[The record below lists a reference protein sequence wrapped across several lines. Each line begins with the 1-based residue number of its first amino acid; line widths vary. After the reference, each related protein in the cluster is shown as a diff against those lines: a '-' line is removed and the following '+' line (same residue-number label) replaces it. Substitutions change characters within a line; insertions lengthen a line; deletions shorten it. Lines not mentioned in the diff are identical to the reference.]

1 MDNNNLQLLNNRLN
15 VRAGAVIVQDKPYY
29 YVELVSDGVDQLIIA
44 YELSKRGLAAYEDT
58 NNPNVLAKASALQ
71 VEDIDKY
78 DTSPKGSPLSRYL
91 GVKLGDKNKQHKMK
105 TFYKPAIF
113 VSQVVNGTDSI
124 TDNFGP
130 GFMEMKPTR
139 IAGPINDSYQKLE
152 PTGVFIGLN
161 NIKWIKNQYD
171 FKRWQGYI
179 EPIFE
184 TYNAY
189 FNTLGM
195 FDG

>member
-1 MDNNNLQLLNNRLN
+1 MDNNNLAFLNNRLN

-29 YVELVSDGVDQLIIA
+29 YVELVTDGSDQLIIA
-44 YELSKRGLAAYEDT
+44 YELSKRGLAAYAET
-58 NNPNVLAKASALQ
+58 NNPNVLAKASTMQIAN
-71 VEDIDKY
+71 ENKY
-78 DTSPKGSPLSRYL
+78 DTSPKASPLSRYL
-91 GVKLGDKNKQHKMK
+91 GVKLGDKNKESKMK
-105 TFYKPAIF
+105 TFFKPALF
-113 VSQVVNGTDSI
+113 VSEVTNGTDSI

-139 IAGPINDSYQKLE
+139 VAGPVDNSYQKME

-184 TYNAY
+184 TYKAY

-195 FDG
+195 FNG

>member
-1 MDNNNLQLLNNRLN
+1 MDNQQLLNNRLS
-15 VRAGAVIVQDKPYY
+15 VHAGAVIVQDRPYY
-29 YVELVSDGVDQLIIA
+29 YVELVSDGTDQLIIA
-44 YELSKRGLAAYEDT
+44 YELSKRGLAAYAET
-58 NNPNVLAKASALQ
+58 GNPNVLAKASAMQ
-71 VEDIDKY
+71 FEGFNKY
-78 DTSPKGSPLSRYL
+78 DVSPKASPLSRYL

-105 TFYKPAIF
+105 TFYKPALF
-113 VSQVVNGTDSI
+113 VSELVNGTDSI
-124 TDNFGP
+124 TNNFGP
-130 GFMEMKPTR
+130 GFMEMKKTIVFCNKDKQYPQM
-139 IAGPINDSYQKLE
+139 I

-161 NIKWIKNQYD
+161 NVKWIKNQYD